1 MLLQSTIGKT
11 ALMIE
16 NEMFR
21 DGRTPRQRRGRGGSA
36 PHVAQAGA
44 DIDRRSG
51 SQWHRIGGAVWRGGA
66 SREKPENLVR
76 QKRERGAIT

>member
-21 DGRTPRQRRGRGGSA
+21 DGRTPRQRRGRGGSP

-66 SREKPENLVR
+66 ASEKPENLVR

>member
-51 SQWHRIGGAVWRGGA
+51 SQWHRIGGAA
-66 SREKPENLVR
+66 SEKPENLVR